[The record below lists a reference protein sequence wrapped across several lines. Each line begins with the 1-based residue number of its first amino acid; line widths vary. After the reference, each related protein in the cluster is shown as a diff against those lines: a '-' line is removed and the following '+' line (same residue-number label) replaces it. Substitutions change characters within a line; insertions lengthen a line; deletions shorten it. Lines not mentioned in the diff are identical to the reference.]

1 MSLAGTLT
9 VGCASRR
16 IFQRARPSFAKRR
29 ARLYVRA
36 LMSNSLRSTLRAVG
50 ALVACATAAAA
61 TSLAAQTLSSDVR
74 EFVRVDT
81 AVFALTHVR
90 LIDGTGAAARD
101 DATIVVSHGKI
112 EKVGGANTA
121 IPAGA
126 QVMDLHGYSVIPGLV
141 GMHDHLFYTSTL
153 DRDSEGKLAPPG
165 QLLVE
170 MAYSFPRLYLAAGVT
185 AIRTTGSIETYTD
198 LNLKNQIDSGRIPGP
213 KVYVTGPYLEG
224 KGAQGPQMHELTSP
238 EDARALVS
246 FWADQGATSFKA
258 YKNIT
263 RAELGA
269 AIAEAHK
276 RGLKVTGHLC
286 SITYPEAIALGID
299 NFEHGPIGTDAEFV
313 QGKQPDVCPGATA
326 MFASWESQS
335 ITSAPVQALIRN
347 LVDHHVAVTSTLA
360 VYELLVPNRPPL
372 QKRVLDA
379 MTAESKVSYLTQRAY
394 PNPPYKGRIVR
405 YDSLMAKEMAFEK
418 AFVDAG
424 GLLIAGPDPT
434 GTGIVL
440 AGFGDQRDVELLV
453 EGGFSP
459 VAAIQVATAN
469 GAKFL
474 GESEHFG
481 TITPGKQADL
491 VVIKGDPSTRIADI
505 ENVEIVFKDGI
516 GYDSAKL
523 IQSVRG
529 VIGLR

>member
-1 MSLAGTLT
+1 MTT
-9 VGCASRR
+9 VPRGLMRR
-16 IFQRARPSFAKRR
+16 I
-29 ARLYVRA
+29 
-36 LMSNSLRSTLRAVG
+36 G
-50 ALVACATAAAA
+50 AGVACAIVLGAYT
-61 TSLAAQTLSSDVR
+61 LPAQTLSADVR

-81 AVFALTHVR
+81 PVFALTHVR
-90 LIDGTGAAARD
+90 VIDGTGAAARD
-101 DATIVVSHGKI
+101 NATIIVAHGRI
-112 EKVGGANTA
+112 ESVGSATTA
-121 IPAGA
+121 IPEGA
-126 QVMDLHGYSVIPGLV
+126 QILDLHGYSVIPGLV

-185 AIRTTGSIETYTD
+185 TIRTTGSIETYTD
-198 LNLKNQIDSGRIPGP
+198 LNLKSQIDNGRIPGP
-213 KVYVTGPYLEG
+213 KMYVTGPYLEG
-224 KGAQGPQMHELTSP
+224 KGAQGPQMHELTGP
-238 EDARALVS
+238 DDARALVA

-263 RAELGA
+263 RAELAA

-299 NFEHGPIGTDAEFV
+299 DLEHGPIGTDAEFV
-313 QGKQPDVCPGATA
+313 QGKQADVCPGATA
-326 MFASWESQS
+326 MFASWEQPAV
-335 ITSAPVQALIRN
+335 TSPSVQALIRN
-347 LVDHHVAVTSTLA
+347 LVDHHVAITSTLA

-372 QKRVLDA
+372 QRRVLDA

-394 PNPPYKGRIVR
+394 PNPPFNGRTVR
-405 YDSLMAKEMAFEK
+405 YDSLMMKEMAFEK

-469 GAKFL
+469 GARFL
-474 GESEHFG
+474 GQSARFG
-481 TITPGKQADL
+481 TIAPGKQADL
-491 VVIKGDPSTRIADI
+491 VVIRGDPTTRIADI

-516 GYDSAKL
+516 GYDSEKL

-529 VIGLR
+529 LVGLR

>member
-1 MSLAGTLT
+1 MSFPEGNSTASNSQRGI
-9 VGCASRR
+9 GRASIACA
-16 IFQRARPSFAKRR
+16 KCR
-29 ARLYVRA
+29 ARLFGKVPAVSAAGRA
-36 LMSNSLRSTLRAVG
+36 LGIACTFAVSAAMVAASTL
-50 ALVACATAAAA
+50 
-61 TSLAAQTLSSDVR
+61 SSQTLSADVR

-81 AVFALTHVR
+81 TVFALTHVR
-90 LIDGTGAAARD
+90 VIDGTGAAARENS
-101 DATIVVSHGKI
+101 TIVVSHGKI
-112 EKVGGANTA
+112 ERVGDANTP

-126 QVMDLHGYSVIPGLV
+126 QILDLHGHTVIPGLV
-141 GMHDHLFYTSTL
+141 GMHDHLYYTSTL
-153 DRDSEGKLAPPG
+153 DRDSDGKLAPPG

-170 MAYSFPRLYLAAGVT
+170 MAFSFPRLYLASGVT

-198 LNLKNQIDSGRIPGP
+198 LNLKNQIDAGRIPGP

-224 KGAQGPQMHELTSP
+224 KGAQGPQMHELTGP
-238 EDARALVS
+238 EDARALVA

-263 RAELGA
+263 RAELAA

-299 NFEHGPIGTDAEFV
+299 NLEHGPIGTDAEFV

-326 MFASWESQS
+326 MFASWESPAIS
-335 ITSAPVQALIRN
+335 SAPVQALIRN
-347 LVDHHVAVTSTLA
+347 LVDHHVAITSTLA

-372 QKRVLDA
+372 QRRVLDA

-394 PNPPYKGRIVR
+394 PAPPFKGRSVR
-405 YDSLMAKEMAFEK
+405 YDSLMAKELAFEM
-418 AFVDAG
+418 AFVDARR
-424 GLLIAGPDPT
+424 LLIAGPDPT

-440 AGFGDQRDVELLV
+440 AGFGDQRDIELLV

-481 TITPGKQADL
+481 TIASGRQADL
-491 VVIKGDPSTRIADI
+491 VVIRGDPSTRIADI
-505 ENVEIVFKDGI
+505 ENVELVFKDGI

-529 VIGLR
+529 LVGLR

>member
-1 MSLAGTLT
+1 M
-9 VGCASRR
+9 
-16 IFQRARPSFAKRR
+16 K
-29 ARLYVRA
+29 
-36 LMSNSLRSTLRAVG
+36 
-50 ALVACATAAAA
+50 TAATTARRRGSRTSFGRGIGSISAA
-61 TSLAAQTLSSDVR
+61 IALALFAPAITAQTLSPDVR
-74 EFVRVDT
+74 AFVRVDT
-81 AVFALTHVR
+81 SIFALTHVR
-90 LIDGTGAAARD
+90 VIDGTGAAARD
-101 DATIVVSHGKI
+101 DATIIVVRGKVDRI
-112 EKVGGANTA
+112 GGAGTA

-126 QVMDLHGYSVIPGLV
+126 QILDLRGYSVIPGLV

-165 QLLVE
+165 QLLE
-170 MAYSFPRLYLAAGVT
+170 EQAFSFPRLYLASGVT
-185 AIRTTGSIETYTD
+185 SIRTTGSIETYTD
-198 LNLKNQIDSGRIPGP
+198 LNLKNQIDNGRIPGP

-224 KGAQGPQMHELTSP
+224 KGAQGPQMHELTGP
-238 EDARALVS
+238 DDARALVS
-246 FWADQGATSFKA
+246 YWADQGATSFKA

-299 NFEHGPIGTDAEFV
+299 NLEHGPIGTDAEFV
-313 QGKQPDVCPGATA
+313 PGKQTDVCPGAAA
-326 MFASWESQS
+326 MFASWEQPP
-335 ITSAPVQALIRN
+335 IASAPVQALIRN
-347 LVDHHVAVTSTLA
+347 LVDHHVAITSTLA
-360 VYELLVPNRPPL
+360 VYELLVPGRPPL

-394 PNPPYKGRIVR
+394 PNPPYKGRDVR
-405 YDSLMAKEMAFEK
+405 YDSLMMKEMAFEK

-453 EGGFSP
+453 EGGFTP
-459 VAAIQVATAN
+459 VAAIQIATAN

-481 TITPGKQADL
+481 TIAPGKQADL
-491 VVIKGDPSTRIADI
+491 VVIKGDPSTHIADI

-529 VIGLR
+529 LVGLR

>member
-1 MSLAGTLT
+1 MCIASTNTKRAGSRISFGSVMGSIVWGIAVALASQT
-9 VGCASRR
+9 V
-16 IFQRARPSFAKRR
+16 
-29 ARLYVRA
+29 
-36 LMSNSLRSTLRAVG
+36 
-50 ALVACATAAAA
+50 
-61 TSLAAQTLSSDVR
+61 AAQTLSPAVR
-74 EFVRVDT
+74 SFVRIDT

-90 LIDGTGAAARD
+90 VIDGTGTAARD
-101 DATIVVSHGKI
+101 DVTIVVVRGKI
-112 EKVGGANTA
+112 HDVGDAGTA

-126 QVMDLHGYSVIPGLV
+126 QILDMRGYSVIPGLV

-153 DRDSEGKLAPPG
+153 DRDSKGNLAPPG

-198 LNLKNQIDSGRIPGP
+198 LNLKNQIDDGRIPGP
-213 KVYVTGPYLEG
+213 KMYVTGPYLEG
-224 KGAQGPQMHELTSP
+224 KGAQGPQMHELTGP
-238 EDARALVS
+238 DDARALVS

-263 RAELGA
+263 RAELSA

-299 NFEHGPIGTDAEFV
+299 NLEHGPIGTDAEFV
-313 QGKQPDVCPGATA
+313 PGKQADVCPGAAA
-326 MFASWESQS
+326 MFASWEQPPISS
-335 ITSAPVQALIRN
+335 TRVQALIRN
-347 LVDHHVAVTSTLA
+347 LVDHHVAITSTLA
-360 VYELLVPNRPPL
+360 VYELLVPGRPPL
-372 QKRVLDA
+372 QQRVLDA

-394 PNPPYKGRIVR
+394 PNPPYKGRDVR
-405 YDSLMAKEMAFEK
+405 YDSLMSKEMAFEK

-459 VAAIQVATAN
+459 VAAIQIATAN

-474 GESEHFG
+474 GESDHFG
-481 TITPGKQADL
+481 TIAPGKQADF
-491 VVIKGDPSTRIADI
+491 VVIKGDPATHIADI

-529 VIGLR
+529 LVGLR

>member
-1 MSLAGTLT
+1 MNTAGTT
-9 VGCASRR
+9 ARR
-16 IFQRARPSFAKRR
+16 
-29 ARLYVRA
+29 
-36 LMSNSLRSTLRAVG
+36 LRSRSFGWG
-50 ALVACATAAAA
+50 AASISAAIALALAA
-61 TSLAAQTLSSDVR
+61 PAIAAQTLSPDVR
-74 EFVRVDT
+74 AFVRVDT
-81 AVFALTHVR
+81 SIFALTHVR
-90 LIDGTGAAARD
+90 VIDGTGAAARD
-101 DATIVVSHGKI
+101 DATIIVVRGKI
-112 EKVGGANTA
+112 DKVGGAGTA

-126 QVMDLHGYSVIPGLV
+126 QILDLHGYSVIPGLV

-153 DRDSEGKLAPPG
+153 DRDSDGKLAPPG
-165 QLLVE
+165 QLLE
-170 MAYSFPRLYLAAGVT
+170 EQAFSFPRLYLASGVT

-198 LNLKNQIDSGRIPGP
+198 LNLKNQIDNGRIPGP
-213 KVYVTGPYLEG
+213 KTYVTGPYLEG
-224 KGAQGPQMHELTSP
+224 KGAQGPQMHELTGP
-238 EDARALVS
+238 DDARSLVS
-246 FWADQGATSFKA
+246 YWADKGATSFKA

-299 NFEHGPIGTDAEFV
+299 NLEHGPIGTDAEFV
-313 QGKQPDVCPGATA
+313 PGKQTDVCPGAAA
-326 MFASWESQS
+326 MFASWEQPPIS
-335 ITSAPVQALIRN
+335 SAPVQALIRN
-347 LVDHHVAVTSTLA
+347 LVDHHVAITSTLA
-360 VYELLVPNRPPL
+360 VYELLVPGRPPL
-372 QKRVLDA
+372 QRRVLDA

-394 PNPPYKGRIVR
+394 PNPPYKGRDVR
-405 YDSLMAKEMAFEK
+405 YDSLMAKEMAFER

-453 EGGFSP
+453 EGGFTP
-459 VAAIQVATAN
+459 LVAIQIATAN

-474 GESEHFG
+474 GESDHFG
-481 TITPGKQADL
+481 TIAPGTQADL
-491 VVIKGDPSTRIADI
+491 VVIKGDPSTHIADI

-516 GYDSAKL
+516 GYDSVKL

-529 VIGLR
+529 LVGLR

>member
-1 MSLAGTLT
+1 MTWATPE
-9 VGCASRR
+9 
-16 IFQRARPSFAKRR
+16 QR
-29 ARLYVRA
+29 L
-36 LMSNSLRSTLRAVG
+36 
-50 ALVACATAAAA
+50 
-61 TSLAAQTLSSDVR
+61 
-74 EFVRVDT
+74 
-81 AVFALTHVR
+81 
-90 LIDGTGAAARD
+90 
-101 DATIVVSHGKI
+101 
-112 EKVGGANTA
+112 
-121 IPAGA
+121 PAGA
-126 QVMDLHGYSVIPGLV
+126 QILDMRGYSVIPGLV

-153 DRDSEGKLAPPG
+153 DRDSKGNLAPPG

-198 LNLKNQIDSGRIPGP
+198 LNLKNQIDDGRIPGP
-213 KVYVTGPYLEG
+213 KMYVTGPYLEG
-224 KGAQGPQMHELTSP
+224 KGAQGPQMHELTGP
-238 EDARALVS
+238 DDARALVS

-263 RAELGA
+263 RAELSA

-299 NFEHGPIGTDAEFV
+299 NLEHGPIGTDAEFV
-313 QGKQPDVCPGATA
+313 PGKQTDVCPGAAA
-326 MFASWESQS
+326 MFASWELPPISS
-335 ITSAPVQALIRN
+335 TRVQALIRN
-347 LVDHHVAVTSTLA
+347 LVDHHVAITSTLA
-360 VYELLVPNRPPL
+360 VYELLVPGRPPL
-372 QKRVLDA
+372 QRRVLDA

-394 PNPPYKGRIVR
+394 PNPPYKGRDVR
-405 YDSLMAKEMAFEK
+405 YDSLMSKEMAFEK

-459 VAAIQVATAN
+459 VAAIQIATAN

-474 GESEHFG
+474 GESDHFG
-481 TITPGKQADL
+481 TIAPGKQADF
-491 VVIKGDPSTRIADI
+491 VVIKGDPATHIADI

-529 VIGLR
+529 LVGLR

>member
-1 MSLAGTLT
+1 MTTACVT
-9 VGCASRR
+9 
-16 IFQRARPSFAKRR
+16 AKRR
-29 ARLYVRA
+29 GSRISFGWGASAISSMIALALIAPVIAAQALSPDVRA
-36 LMSNSLRSTLRAVG
+36 
-50 ALVACATAAAA
+50 
-61 TSLAAQTLSSDVR
+61 
-74 EFVRVDT
+74 FVRVDT
-81 AVFALTHVR
+81 SIFALTHVR
-90 LIDGTGAAARD
+90 VIDGTGAAARD
-101 DATIVVSHGKI
+101 DATIIVVRGKI
-112 EKVGGANTA
+112 DRVGGTGTA

-126 QVMDLHGYSVIPGLV
+126 QILDLHGYSVIPGLV

-153 DRDSEGKLAPPG
+153 DRDSEGRLAPPG
-165 QLLVE
+165 QLLE
-170 MAYSFPRLYLAAGVT
+170 EQAFSFPRLYLASGVT

-198 LNLKNQIDSGRIPGP
+198 LNLKNQIDNGRIPGP
-213 KVYVTGPYLEG
+213 KTYVTGPYLEG
-224 KGAQGPQMHELTSP
+224 KGAQGPQMHELTGP
-238 EDARALVS
+238 DDARALVS
-246 FWADQGATSFKA
+246 YWADQGATSFKA

-263 RAELGA
+263 RAELSA

-286 SITYPEAIALGID
+286 SITYPEAITLGID
-299 NFEHGPIGTDAEFV
+299 NLEHGPIGTDAEFV
-313 QGKQPDVCPGATA
+313 PGKQTDVCPGAAA
-326 MFASWESQS
+326 MFASWEQPPIS
-335 ITSAPVQALIRN
+335 SAPVQALIRN
-347 LVDHHVAVTSTLA
+347 LVDHHVTITSTLA
-360 VYELLVPNRPPL
+360 VYELLVPGRPPL

-394 PNPPYKGRIVR
+394 PNPPYKGRNVR

-453 EGGFSP
+453 EGGFTP
-459 VAAIQVATAN
+459 LAAIQIATAN

-474 GESEHFG
+474 GESDHFG
-481 TITPGKQADL
+481 TIAPGKQADL
-491 VVIKGDPSTRIADI
+491 VVIKGDPSTHIADI

-529 VIGLR
+529 LVGLR